1 MQFTQAI
8 VRHPSPECASG
19 QTTATLGAP
28 DFARTQAQFQ
38 LYCDT
43 LRRLGLS
50 LTELPA
56 LAAFPDSHY
65 VEDVAVV
72 TPEFAVIT
80 RPGAP
85 SRRGETAFVQ
95 AALSAHRELMPM
107 QAGCLDG
114 GDVMQVGRRF
124 FVGLSTRTDAAGIG
138 EFQRLVSPFGY
149 SVEAVPVD
157 AGLHLKSVVNALSE
171 DTLLVAQ
178 ALAERPVFAA
188 FRRIPVAP
196 EDEYAGNTLRV
207 NDHLITP
214 AGFERVHE
222 ALSGVGLPLVV
233 IDTSE
238 FRKMDGGL
246 TCLSLRF

>member
-1 MQFTQAI
+1 MKFSHAI
-8 VRHPSPECASG
+8 VRRPSPECASG
-19 QTTATLGAP
+19 LTTAALGAP
-28 DFARTQAQFQ
+28 DVARTQAQFQ
-38 LYCDT
+38 RYCDT
-43 LRRLGLS
+43 LHELGLS

-56 LAAFPDSHY
+56 LPGFPDSHY

-80 RPGAP
+80 RPGAA
-85 SRRGETAFVQ
+85 SRRGETAFVE

-114 GDVMQVGRRF
+114 GDVMQVGQRF
-124 FVGLSTRTDAAGIG
+124 FIGLTGRTDVAGIA
-138 EFQRLVSPFGY
+138 EFQRLVSHFGY
-149 SVEAVPVD
+149 SVEAVPVQ

-178 ALAERPVFAA
+178 ELESQPAFAG
-188 FRRIPVAP
+188 FRRIPVAV

-214 AGFERVHE
+214 AGFDRVHE
-222 ALSGVGLPLVV
+222 AISGLGLPLLV